1 MRFQR
6 LTRIRLQLVIYFCL
20 HRGKFARKH
29 CKLANLFPVPFVSQA
44 APPGGLGS
52 ATSSTASGWRHSHN
66 SGRMWKKNSVSA
78 VPFGGRGKL
87 QGIAKGESVLGK
99 IISAADLAALVGL
112 SERHLRRLTKSG
124 IVALAKNKAGRVL
137 AGRYVLGP
145 AILKLFERERAEKT
159 THDPNV
165 ALFKQARAER
175 EICDAEIAKIALAA
189 KRGEYLDRAMV
200 EESDLRL
207 VTVFRARCLAIPSAI
222 SHSLRGQT
230 DFHTIYQIVETP
242 FTARCTS

>member
-1 MRFQR
+1 M
-6 LTRIRLQLVIYFCL
+6 
-20 HRGKFARKH
+20 
-29 CKLANLFPVPFVSQA
+29 VS
-44 APPGGLGS
+44 
-52 ATSSTASGWRHSHN
+52 RN
-66 SGRMWKKNSVSA
+66 
-78 VPFGGRGKL
+78 
-87 QGIAKGESVLGK
+87 GESVLGK

-175 EICDAEIAKIALAA
+175 EICDAEMAKIALAA
-189 KRGEYLDRAMV
+189 KRGEYLDRARV
-200 EESDLRL
+200 EESGLRL

-222 SHSLRGQT
+222 SHSWRGQT
-230 DFHTIYQIVETP
+230 DFHTIYQIVETAIHRALHELAD
-242 FTARCTS
+242 FGQLGISCREAKNEEELEQCTARLRAEETRLLAFAKPVKAKAACHCACAD